1 MQGAFSMLRTISNA
15 VIAIAIAA
23 PLAGCGLAQ
32 KVSDTTSSTASAI
45 FYKQVK
51 TLSLD
56 FNGRGALNTDAG
68 DMTAL
73 SVPTVVRVYQVR
85 DKRSFELATY
95 EGLLNDD
102 DDLLKA
108 DLLDKQ
114 SVLLKPGEGAQ
125 LNVAL
130 KPDAQFVTV
139 VALLRTPDAKANAW
153 RLILERDELDADR
166 PRVIDLGDDRLHL
179 RPRTEE

>member
-1 MQGAFSMLRTISNA
+1 MLRTVSNA

-23 PLAGCGLAQ
+23 PLTGCGLAQ

-56 FNGRGALNTDAG
+56 FNGRGALNTEAG

-102 DDLLKA
+102 DNLLKA

-130 KPDAQFVTV
+130 KPDAQFITV
-139 VALLRTPDAKANAW
+139 VALLRTPEAQSNAW
-153 RLILERDELDADR
+153 RLTLERDQLDVDR
-166 PRVIDLGDDRLHL
+166 PRVIDLNDDRLHL
-179 RPRTEE
+179 RPRPEE